1 MNSRILIVLFTLS
14 LLDMVAPDRIPE
26 GFVPIPPLPETQ
38 KTKHTPAQTADQV
51 TLSTTQKPATTNE
64 PSTTASGSSKP
75 SSSSGCQYSFNV
87 PNGGCSGNS
96 PALQQMLDKVKQD
109 LDSTKTQNMAQTS
122 SMQLTIAQLQAQ
134 QHGYLLQISDLQN
147 EVKNL
152 VDAFNAVSGAN
163 PSSSPVP
170 TTASGGSDNAAFQQ
184 ALQIVKDDL
193 NRVVI
198 DTNNKLF
205 NLSLNIQARTIEET
219 RARTSL
225 ETQISTQTSEVNRVN
240 QKMQDLEILLRQ
252 LQTVSPTPGSGSA
265 GISSAEVM
273 KMQSQIQALT
283 KKIDLIDISQAAEY
297 KLIAN
302 KTDALRQQV
311 QAQKTEIDG
320 VKLNAA
326 MANSRLRA
334 AETNITFV
342 HDQLAQYRQRFEPQ
356 IQNLAIQVSGLKGN
370 ASALDVSITQL
381 GRAVFNIQ
389 RSTSQDTTN
398 LKDLQTQTSLLK
410 GQVTKLS
417 GDLSGLAMQLRNVT
431 LDQIH
436 LKQAVNVTELTN
448 MNLILTNLQKAGA
461 ITLMDVSALKRTIS
475 EIQTELT
482 RVPGIARV
490 NG

>member
-1 MNSRILIVLFTLS
+1 MNSRVLIVIFALS

-26 GFVPIPPLPETQ
+26 GFVPIPPLPEMQ
-38 KTKHTPAQTADQV
+38 KTKPTPKQSADKM
-51 TLSTTQKPATTNE
+51 TLSTTQNPAIPIE
-64 PSTTASGSSKP
+64 PSTTAPGAAKP

-109 LDSTKTQNMAQTS
+109 LDSTKAQSMAQTS
-122 SMQLTIAQLQAQ
+122 SLQLTIAQLQAH

-152 VDAFNAVSGAN
+152 VAAFNAVSGPN
-163 PSSSPVP
+163 PSSSPIP
-170 TTASGGSDNAAFQQ
+170 TTSGGSDNAAFQQ

-198 DTNNKLF
+198 DANNKLF

-225 ETQISTQTSEVNRVN
+225 ETQINTQTSQINRVN
-240 QKMQDLEILLRQ
+240 QKMQDLEVMLRQ
-252 LQTVSPTPGSGSA
+252 LQTVSTTPGSGSV
-265 GISSAEVM
+265 GITSSEVV
-273 KMQSQIQALT
+273 KMQAQIQALT
-283 KKIDLIDISQAAEY
+283 NKIDSIDTSQVAEY
-297 KLIAN
+297 KLVAN
-302 KTDALRQQV
+302 KTDALSQQV

-320 VKLNAA
+320 IKLNAG
-326 MANSRLRA
+326 MAISRLRA

-389 RSTSQDTTN
+389 RSTAQDTTN

-417 GDLSGLAMQLRNVT
+417 SDLAGLAMQLRNVT

-436 LKQAVNVTELTN
+436 LKQAINVTELTN
-448 MNLILTNLQKAGA
+448 MNHILTNLQKAGS
-461 ITLMDVSALKRTIS
+461 INMMDISALKRTVS
-475 EIQTELT
+475 EIQTQLT

-490 NG
+490 TG